1 MAFKLKKPVPF
12 VIEGEKGNYTIPAMS
27 QLSAADLG
35 DVLTLTTETGI
46 EEKIAILK
54 AFLLHMAPGLK
65 DEELGDFGYLQIYQ
79 AYEKEQNPG
88 K

>member
-1 MAFKLKKPVPF
+1 MAFTIKKPEPF
-12 VIEGEKGNYTIPAMS
+12 AIHGTKGDYIIPAMS

-35 DVLTLTTETGI
+35 DVLTLTTETGA

-54 AFLLHMAPGLK
+54 AFLLRMAPGLK

>member
-1 MAFKLKKPVPF
+1 MAFTIKKPEPF
-12 VIEGEKGNYTIPAMS
+12 AIHGTKGDYTIPAMS

-35 DVLTLTTETGI
+35 DVLTLTTETGA

-54 AFLLHMAPGLK
+54 AFLLRMAPELEK
-65 DEELGDFGYLQIYQ
+65 EELGDFGYLQIYQ